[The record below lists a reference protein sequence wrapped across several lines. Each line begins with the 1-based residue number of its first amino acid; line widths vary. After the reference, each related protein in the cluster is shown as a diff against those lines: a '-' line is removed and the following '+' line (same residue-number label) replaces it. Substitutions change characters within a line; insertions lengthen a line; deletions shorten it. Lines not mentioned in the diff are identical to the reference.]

1 MNPDVLV
8 PLIPI
13 VAIVAI
19 AAVKI
24 ARVRATRPES
34 QSTDVTERFEAL
46 ERVVQ
51 DLQHELT
58 ETQERLDFAERLLG
72 KAREERRIG
81 SERNCIVDVSCLL
94 GHGSSLMAAG
104 PLPLGIAAFAAVKLA
119 GYTLAGRTLNRA
131 NHVTRPRPLAFG
143 AARTLHG
150 IIAGVSY
157 ATMLG
162 KFGVNRSEVWYYVN
176 LPELRLSIRT
186 SRGRIE
192 YEGGEIL
199 RAFKKLSRFAYTL
212 DIE

>member
-1 MNPDVLV
+1 
-8 PLIPI
+8 
-13 VAIVAI
+13 
-19 AAVKI
+19 
-24 ARVRATRPES
+24 
-34 QSTDVTERFEAL
+34 
-46 ERVVQ
+46 
-51 DLQHELT
+51 
-58 ETQERLDFAERLLG
+58 
-72 KAREERRIG
+72 
-81 SERNCIVDVSCLL
+81 
-94 GHGSSLMAAG
+94 MAAG

-143 AARTLHG
+143 AARTLLG

-199 RAFKKLSRFAYTL
+199 RAHKKISRTAYTL
-212 DIE
+212 EIASRCAQVPSIREPAELLKGPENLPAFEIGRAHV